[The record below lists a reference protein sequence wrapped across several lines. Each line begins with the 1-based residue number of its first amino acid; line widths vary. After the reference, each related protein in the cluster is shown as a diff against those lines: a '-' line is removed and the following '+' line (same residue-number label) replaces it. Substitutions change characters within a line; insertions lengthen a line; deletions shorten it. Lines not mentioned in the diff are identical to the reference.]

1 LDVIRAELRR
11 RGAHLVGHG
20 GQSLEQHLFNTL
32 HILSA
37 WQQPLRVRYAG
48 LVHSVYSTDVFTH
61 QTFAI
66 TERDH
71 VRRLV
76 GEAAERLACLFCLVD
91 RRELVSAVR
100 ATCDKPVEM
109 FELPNRLGG
118 PAVQLTSAD
127 AGDLLTMH
135 MANAAEQSCRADRS
149 PGGWLS
155 LVSLLGRD
163 ARPLAEVI
171 APVFDNC
178 TAVISKDQENQL
190 LSRYEGLVARFGES
204 DAGAD
209 WPFVAEPLIWS
220 AFPAITHDKPD
231 EARTFGR
238 AAASRLQ
245 QWGTPWDKRLPLR
258 DWLAL
263 CAALCDTERA
273 DELRFVTRRTAA
285 AAQSVSPSPERLY
298 VELARTGLLPAE
310 RPSTTPSARAL
321 PARFQTYLAGLRSN
335 HSNPRMTMYPGLSSM
350 PWHDPQQF
358 QLVRDLEAAADKIAA
373 ELRALPGSGFQDQAE
388 KIARSGRW
396 RVLFLYER
404 GRKNEENCSRCPE
417 TLAVIE
423 ANRTV
428 LSLGGLAYF
437 SALAPGTR
445 VAPHTGPTNMRL
457 RCHLGIDVPEGCGL
471 SVGGTTCTWQE
482 GRCVVFDD
490 SFSHEVWNRSNRERV
505 ILVVDLWHPDLTDD
519 EVSLLNGL
527 HRYASATGTQ
537 LAHYWEDNRAKAAG
551 RR

>member
-1 LDVIRAELRR
+1 M
-11 RGAHLVGHG
+11 GHG

-61 QTFAI
+61 PTFAM

-76 GEAAERLACLFCLVD
+76 GEAAERLACLFCLID

-100 ATCDKPVEM
+100 VTCDKPIEV

-118 PAVQLTSAD
+118 PAVELTSAD
-127 AGDLLTMH
+127 AGDLLTIH
-135 MANAAEQSCRADRS
+135 MANAAEQSCRPDRS

-155 LVSLLGRD
+155 LVSVLGRD
-163 ARPLAEVI
+163 ARRLAEVV

-178 TAVISKDQENQL
+178 TAVVSKDQENQL
-190 LSRYEGLVARFGES
+190 LSRYETLVSRFGED
-204 DAGAD
+204 DASAE

-220 AFPAITHDKPD
+220 ALHAIAHDKPD
-231 EARTFGR
+231 EARTLCR

-258 DWLAL
+258 RWLAL
-263 CAALCDTERA
+263 CAALCDTEKA
-273 DELRFVTRRTAA
+273 DELGFVARRTAA
-285 AAQSVSPSPERLY
+285 AASSVSPSPERLY
-298 VELARTGLLPAE
+298 IELARTGLLPAE
-310 RPSTTPSARAL
+310 HAGMRQADATTTRDPQPAL
-321 PARFQTYLAGLRSN
+321 PARFQTYLAGLSSN
-335 HSNPRMTMYPGLSSM
+335 HTNPRMTMYPGLSSM

-373 ELRALPGSGFQDQAE
+373 ELRALPGTEFHDQAE

-404 GRKNEENCSRCPE
+404 ERKNEENCSRCPQ

-437 SALAPGTR
+437 STLAPGAR

-471 SVGGTTCTWQE
+471 RVGGTTHTWQE

-490 SFSHEVWNRSNRERV
+490 SFTHEVWNRSNRERV
-505 ILVVDLWHPDLTDD
+505 VLVVDLWHPDLTDD

-527 HRYASATGTQ
+527 HRYATATGTQ
-537 LAHYWEDNRAKAAG
+537 LARYWEDNRAKARGG
-551 RR
+551 R